1 MIDIQSAFDAAE
13 EDFLKFNRVVDKLH
27 TRPDICAFLLVDKL
41 CPGEDDM
48 VSHAQHDEI
57 FLTVDPDALALV
69 ATEADILTLVR
80 CGVRYS
86 EDSLCMFV

>member
-1 MIDIQSAFDAAE
+1 MIDIQSAFDAAD
-13 EDFLKFNRVVDKLH
+13 EDYLKFDRVVDKLH
-27 TRPDICAFLLVDKL
+27 ARPDICAFLLIDKL
-41 CPGEDDM
+41 CPGEADI
-48 VSHAQHDEI
+48 VSHARHDEI
-57 FLTVDPDALALV
+57 FLIVDPDVLALV